1 MGECF
6 FWHRPT
12 RVVPDKRPLNGCVCV
27 CVTVC
32 DVIWSV
38 DIQGV
43 YVARPVEQQP
53 QHILQ
58 ASTGQAT
65 EQAMG
70 SRMAYCLHL

>member
-1 MGECF
+1 MF
-6 FWHRPT
+6 LL
-12 RVVPDKRPLNGCVCV
+12 VPAYPGYPGQKAVKRLCVCV

-43 YVARPVEQQP
+43 YVARPVEQQLQCIP
-53 QHILQ
+53 Q